1 MQTIVTD
8 LSTAPFRPALC
19 LQTNRNWDP
28 VVTAKG
34 RQIMMKTQQHSE
46 QQPRR
51 LPIPEAQSVDKGRK
65 HEAFESGSYGSD
77 RRSLARAI
85 RFDRKR

>member
-1 MQTIVTD
+1 
-8 LSTAPFRPALC
+8 
-19 LQTNRNWDP
+19 
-28 VVTAKG
+28 
-34 RQIMMKTQQHSE
+34 MMKSQQQSE

-51 LPIPEAQSVDKGRK
+51 MPQPESQLDKGRK
-65 HEAFESGSYGSD
+65 HEAFESGSFGCD

>member
-1 MQTIVTD
+1 
-8 LSTAPFRPALC
+8 
-19 LQTNRNWDP
+19 
-28 VVTAKG
+28 
-34 RQIMMKTQQHSE
+34 MKSQHQSSE

-51 LPIPEAQSVDKGRK
+51 MPIPESQMDKGRK
-65 HEAFESGSYGSD
+65 HEAFESIGFGSD